1 MTPPPQ
7 PRQSPP
13 WLDVMLFRA
22 LMGAAVSCHVRTRFR
37 RVIYGLASCF
47 MSQRLCVCDALVCV
61 QMFMVGLLWDD
72 KLSAILFY
80 LRDMRARC
88 GGENELTRR
97 R

>member
-1 MTPPPQ
+1 MS
-7 PRQSPP
+7 R
-13 WLDVMLFRA
+13 RA
-22 LMGAAVSCHVRTRFR
+22 RTQFR

-61 QMFMVGLLWDD
+61 QMFMVGSLWDD

-80 LRDMRARC
+80 LRDMRGRC